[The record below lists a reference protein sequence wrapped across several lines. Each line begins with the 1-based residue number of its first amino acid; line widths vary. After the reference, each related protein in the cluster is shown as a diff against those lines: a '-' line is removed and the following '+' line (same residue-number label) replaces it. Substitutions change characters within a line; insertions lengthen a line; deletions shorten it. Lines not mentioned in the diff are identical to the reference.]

1 LPAVSGILVNMRVFV
16 GLLIAL
22 SSLFADGISR
32 DEYRSRRAELRKSL
46 DGVMVLFGA
55 NESDDLRIP
64 YLQETNFLYLSGWKE
79 PGAVMML
86 TRNEDILFLPERS
99 RHEEIFFGHRL
110 APEDSDAT
118 EKSGF
123 DKVMPYLSIETEF
136 TRLLRTAHRVYALS
150 GDPNAEKLKPL
161 APFHGDPWPA
171 QSLIAE
177 LRVMKSPAEIE
188 LITKA
193 ADATVAAH
201 LAAWKMI
208 KPGEYEY
215 QVSAVMQGVYFSKG
229 CEGYAYQPIVGS
241 GPNSVIL
248 HYSANRRRADSGEV
262 LLMDVGA
269 ECSDYAMDVTRTVP
283 VNGKFT
289 PRQRE
294 IYQIVLGAQQ
304 AAIAAVKPGA
314 KMRGKGSLTELV
326 QKYFDSHGKD
336 LHGDPLGK
344 YFVHGL
350 GHPVGLDV
358 HDPGDTSTLK
368 AGMVITI
375 EPGLYIPEENIGVR
389 IEDTLLVTES
399 GSKNLS
405 GALPR
410 DPDEIERLVGK

>member
-1 LPAVSGILVNMRVFV
+1 MNMRVFL
-16 GLLIAL
+16 GLLLVLAP
-22 SSLFADGISR
+22 LFGDGISHE
-32 DEYRSRRAELRKSL
+32 EYRSRRAELRKSL

-86 TRNEDILFLPERS
+86 TKNEEILFVPERS
-99 RHEEIFFGHRL
+99 RHDEIFFGHRI
-110 APEDSDAT
+110 APGDADAT

-123 DKVMPYLSIETEF
+123 DKVVSASSVGSELA
-136 TRLLRTAHRVYALS
+136 RLLATSHNVYVLPD
-150 GDPNAEKLKPL
+150 DPNAAKLRAT
-161 APFHGDPWPA
+161 APFHGDRSA
-171 QSLIAE
+171 RDVIAD
-177 LRVMKSPAEIE
+177 LRVIKSPAEIE

-215 QVSAVMQGVYFSKG
+215 QIAATMQGVYFNKG
-229 CEGYAYQPIVGS
+229 CEGYAYEPIVGS
-241 GPNSVIL
+241 GPNSIIL

-314 KMRGKGSLTELV
+314 KMRGKGSLTEIV

-350 GHPVGLDV
+350 GHSVGLDV
-358 HDPGDTSTLK
+358 HDPGDISTLK
-368 AGMVITI
+368 PGMVITI

-399 GSKNLS
+399 GSKVLS
-405 GALPR
+405 GALPH

>member
-1 LPAVSGILVNMRVFV
+1 MRAFLGLVLAV
-16 GLLIAL
+16 AP
-22 SSLFADGISR
+22 LFADGIPR
-32 DEYRSRRAELRKSL
+32 DEYRSRRAELKKSL

-55 NESDDLRIP
+55 NESEDLRLP

-86 TRNEDILFLPERS
+86 TKNEEILFLPERD
-99 RHEEIFFGHRL
+99 RHAETFFGHRL
-110 APEDSDAT
+110 APGDADAT
-118 EKSGF
+118 QKSGF
-123 DKVMPYLSIETEF
+123 DKVMPYSAVESEF
-136 TRLLRTAHRVYALS
+136 TRLLATSRNVHTLS
-150 GDPNAEKLKPL
+150 GDPNAEKLKAL
-161 APFHGDPWPA
+161 APFHGDLTPA
-171 QSLIAE
+171 QTLIAR
-177 LRVMKSPAEIE
+177 LRVIKSPAEIE
-188 LITKA
+188 LLTKA

-208 KPGEYEY
+208 KPGVYEY
-215 QVSAVMQGVYFSKG
+215 QIAAAMQGVYFSKG
-229 CEGYAYQPIVGS
+229 CEGNAYEPIVGS
-241 GPNSVIL
+241 GANSIIL

-262 LLMDVGA
+262 MLMDVGA

-294 IYQIVLGAQQ
+294 IYEIVLGAQK
-304 AAIAAVKPGA
+304 AAIAALKPGA
-314 KMRGKGSLTELV
+314 KMRGEGSLTEIV

-358 HDPGDTSTLK
+358 HDPGDTSTIK
-368 AGMVITI
+368 AGMVVTI
-375 EPGLYIPEENIGVR
+375 EPGLYIPEESIGVR

-405 GALPR
+405 GALPHE
-410 DPDEIERLVGK
+410 PDEIERLVGK

>member
-1 LPAVSGILVNMRVFV
+1 MRVFL
-16 GLLIAL
+16 GLLLAL
-22 SSLFADGISR
+22 APLFADGIPR
-32 DEYRSRRAELRKSL
+32 DEYRSRRAELKKSL

-55 NESDDLRIP
+55 VESDDLRLP
-64 YLQETNFLYLSGWKE
+64 YLQETNFLYLSGWRE
-79 PGAVMML
+79 PGAVMLL
-86 TRNEDILFLPERS
+86 TKNEEILLLPERD
-99 RHEEIFFGHRL
+99 RHTETFFGQRL
-110 APEDSDAT
+110 APGDSDAS

-123 DKVMPYLSIETEF
+123 DRVLPVDAVGSEL
-136 TRLLRTAHRVYALS
+136 TRLLATSRNVYTLPD
-150 GDPNAEKLKPL
+150 DPKAAKLKAI
-161 APFHGDPWPA
+161 APFHGERSA
-171 QSLIAE
+171 AVTIGR
-177 LRVMKSPAEIE
+177 LRVIKSPAEIE
-188 LITKA
+188 LLTKA
-193 ADATVAAH
+193 ANATVAAH

-215 QVSAVMQGVYFSKG
+215 QIAATMQGVYFSQG
-229 CEGYAYQPIVGS
+229 CEGNAYEPIVGS
-241 GPNSVIL
+241 GPNSIIL
-248 HYSANRRRADSGEV
+248 HYSANRRRADAGEV

-269 ECSDYAMDVTRTVP
+269 QCSDYAMDVTRTVP
-283 VNGKFT
+283 VNGTFT

-294 IYQIVLGAQQ
+294 IYEIVLGAQK

-314 KMRGKGSLTELV
+314 KMNGKDSLTEIV
-326 QKYFDSHGKD
+326 RNYFDSHGKD
-336 LHGDPLGK
+336 LHGDSLGK

-358 HDPGDTSTLK
+358 HDSGDIGTLK

-410 DPDEIERLVGK
+410 EPDEIERLVGK